1 MLGCGHSLPYAIIIE
16 QVLKEAMIMI
26 DRLESIVNKY
36 NELTSE
42 LSKPEIISDI
52 KKMTEISKE
61 QRRLEG
67 IVNVYNDYKKVLSD
81 LDECKELLKDKEMAE
96 FAHEE
101 QVNLEKRKSELESEL
116 EVMLLPHDPNDDKNV
131 IVEIRGAA
139 GGDEANIFAGDLFD
153 MYQKYANNEGFKIEI
168 LESEEGTA
176 GGFTNISFMVKG
188 EGAYSKLK
196 YESGSHR
203 VQRVPA
209 TESQGRVHTSTA
221 TVLVMPEVPDF
232 EYELDENEVRVDI
245 TRSSGCG
252 GQGVNT
258 TDSAV
263 RLTHIPTGIIVYSQ
277 TERSQIKNKEKAFKI
292 LRARLYDLKLR
303 EQEEAIG
310 AERRSKIGTGDR
322 SEKIRTYN
330 YPQNRLTDHRIGFTS
345 MNLDRIMDG
354 ELGVVINALINEDQ
368 KRKLENN
375 E

>member
-1 MLGCGHSLPYAIIIE
+1 
-16 QVLKEAMIMI
+16 MIN
-26 DRLESIVNKY
+26 RLEAILKRY
-36 NELTSE
+36 NEIKEELSSPEIVSDIRKMTE
-42 LSKPEIISDI
+42 LSK
-52 KKMTEISKE
+52 E
-61 QRRLEG
+61 QTRLEKT
-67 IVNVYNDYKKVLSD
+67 VNIYEEYKQVLED
-81 LDECKELLKDKEMAE
+81 IEAAKEMLKDKDMAE
-96 FAHEE
+96 FAKEE
-101 QVNLEKRKSELESEL
+101 LSNLEERKIQIEKELEIL
-116 EVMLLPHDPNDDKNV
+116 LLPHDPNDEKNV

-153 MYQKYANNEGFKIEI
+153 MYQKYANGLGWKIEV
-168 LESEEGTA
+168 LNAEEGTA
-176 GGFTNISFMVKG
+176 GGYSQIEFMVKG

-196 YESGSHR
+196 YESGAHR

-221 TVLVMPEVPDF
+221 TVLVMPEAEEFD
-232 EYELDENEVRVDI
+232 YELDESEVRIDI

-292 LRARLYDLKLR
+292 LKTRLYDLKLR
-303 EQEEAIG
+303 EQEEANH
-310 AERRSKIGTGDR
+310 AERKNKIGTGDR

-354 ELGVVINALINEDQ
+354 ELGVVINELINENQ
-368 KRKLENN
+368 RRELEGTFEN
-375 E
+375 